1 MSTLSQ
7 MQQHRQQKFGIMR
20 QQQGSYGKMNFGV
33 GSGGNTLTIATDGSD
48 WKWEGIPLSMN
59 WTNRAPANAV

>member
-1 MSTLSQ
+1 
-7 MQQHRQQKFGIMR
+7 
-20 QQQGSYGKMNFGV
+20 MNFGV
-33 GSGGNTLTIATDGSD
+33 GSGGNTSAAGTIATDGSD